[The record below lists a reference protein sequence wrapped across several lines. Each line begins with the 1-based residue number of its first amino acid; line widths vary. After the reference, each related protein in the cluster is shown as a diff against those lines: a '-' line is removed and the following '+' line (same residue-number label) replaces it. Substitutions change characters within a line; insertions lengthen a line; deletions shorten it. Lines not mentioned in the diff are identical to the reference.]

1 VRRGLVF
8 LCVLVGV
15 LVVPSAA
22 FAHPLGNFT
31 VNTSAAILLTPGH
44 VRIDYVVDMAEIP
57 TVQVMPEL
65 DADRSG
71 DVSDVER
78 RAWSLRGASRLLAN
92 VSLSID
98 GEPVE
103 LAVASARAVLLP
115 GQGGLETLRV
125 EAAFAGRI
133 ETNGVLAFADANY
146 EGRVGWHEVT
156 ASGAD
161 GFALE
166 GSSVPA
172 TSVTDGLRSYP
183 QDLLQSP
190 VDVREATFSF
200 APGASAHAG
209 TSDDALAAE
218 RQAIPGGAFTDLVER
233 TGGLTILALALAF
246 GFGALHALGPGHG
259 KTLMAAYLV
268 GAGGRTRHAVAVG
281 GAVAVMHTASV
292 LALGFVV
299 LAATEV
305 FAPERVYP
313 WLALASGVIAL
324 ALGAGL
330 LVSRLGRWSDRHIH
344 EGVPRHDHGVE
355 HGHDH
360 GHDHGAGRD
369 HGAPVLSRRG
379 LVALAVAGGILPS
392 PTALVVLLA
401 SVALDRIG
409 YGLALVG
416 SFSLGL
422 AAALVV
428 VGVLT
433 LGARDLVARRL
444 STRSARLL
452 PVASASAIAV
462 LGIVLTVNGVAGL

>member
-1 VRRGLVF
+1 VF
-8 LCVLVGV
+8 LAVLACVL
-15 LVVPSAA
+15 LAPSAA

-44 VRIDYVVDMAEIP
+44 IRVHYVADMAEIP

-65 DADRSG
+65 DVDRSG
-71 DVSDVER
+71 DVSDAER
-78 RAWSLRGASRLLAN
+78 RAWSSDRAAQLLAN
-92 VSLSID
+92 LSLSID

-103 LAVASARAVLLP
+103 LAITSARAELLP
-115 GQGGLETLRV
+115 GQGGLDTLRV

-133 ETNGVLAFADANY
+133 ESSGLLAFADANH
-146 EGRVGWHEVT
+146 EDRVGWHEVT
-156 ASGAD
+156 AAGAD
-161 GFALE
+161 GVSLE

-172 TSVTDGLRSYP
+172 MSATDGLRAYP
-183 QDLLQSP
+183 QDPLQSP
-190 VDVREATFSF
+190 LDVREATFAF
-200 APGASAHAG
+200 APGPSAPAA
-209 TSDDALAAE
+209 TSDELSSAE
-218 RQAIPGGAFTDLVER
+218 RPAIASGGYADLVDR
-233 TGGLTILALALAF
+233 AGGPTIFALALAF

-281 GAVAVMHTASV
+281 GAVSVMHTASV
-292 LALGFVV
+292 LALGLVV
-299 LAATEV
+299 LAATEL
-305 FAPERVYP
+305 FSPERVYP

-330 LVSRLGRWSDRHIH
+330 LVSRLGRWSDRHAH
-344 EGVPRHDHGVE
+344 GGVHHHGHGVE
-355 HGHDH
+355 HDY
-360 GHDHGAGRD
+360 
-369 HGAPVLSRRG
+369 GAPVLSGRG
-379 LVALAVAGGILPS
+379 LLALAVAGGILPS
-392 PTALVVLLA
+392 PTALVVLLG
-401 SVALDRIG
+401 SVAVHRIG

-422 AAALVV
+422 AASLIA

-444 STRSARLL
+444 SSRFARLL

-462 LGIVLTVNGVAGL
+462 LGAVLTVNGVAGL